1 MGVEVSTG
9 REGDNGGMSTSSL
22 PRRRALRRLGAGAI
36 ALGAAAAVRPVRA
49 SSPARPRRFELHG
62 HRGARGLAPENTLAG
77 FARALREGVHAL
89 ELDLFLS
96 ADDQLVVH
104 HDPRPHP
111 DIARQDGQWLA
122 GPAPLLREQTLAQI
136 RRYDVGRLRPGSPLA
151 AEFPEQQGV
160 DGERIPTLAEVFA
173 LAAGHGAATA
183 ALRWNLEIKSRPH
196 EPGNTGS
203 PEQMARRLLAAVDAA
218 GLRARTVVQGFD
230 WAPLQA
236 LRRLAPDLDLSCLT
250 TRQRWD
256 NVADPRWTAG
266 LRLAEHADVP
276 ALVQAAGA
284 RIWSP
289 NFRDLDAAAVQR
301 AQALGLQVLPW
312 TVNETAD
319 MARLIGWG
327 VDGLITDHP
336 DRLRRIM
343 AAVGL
348 PLPAPVRSA

>member
-1 MGVEVSTG
+1 MHHTP
-9 REGDNGGMSTSSL
+9 L
-22 PRRRALRRLGAGAI
+22 PRRRALRLLGAGAA
-36 ALGAAAAVRPVRA
+36 ALGCAAVARPGRA
-49 SSPARPRRFELHG
+49 ASPARPRAFELHG

-77 FARALREGVHAL
+77 CARALREGVHAL

-111 DIARQDGQWLA
+111 DIARLDGAWPA
-122 GPAPLLREQTLAQI
+122 EPAPLLRAQTLAQI
-136 RRYDVGRLRPGSPLA
+136 RRWDVGRLRPGSALA
-151 AEFPEQQGV
+151 AEFPDQQPA

-183 ALRWNLEIKSRPH
+183 GLRWNLEIKMRPH

-203 PEQMARRLLAAVDAA
+203 PEQMARALLAAVDAA
-218 GLRARTVVQGFD
+218 GLRGRTVVQGFD
-230 WAPLQA
+230 WRPLQA
-236 LRRLAPDLDLSCLT
+236 LRRLAPDLALSCLT

-266 LRLAEHADVP
+266 LRLSDHADVP

-289 NFRDLDAAAVQR
+289 NFRDLDPAAVQR

-312 TVNETAD
+312 TVNEPAD
-319 MARLIGWG
+319 MARLIAWG

-336 DRLRRIM
+336 DRARRAM
-343 AAVGL
+343 AAAGL
-348 PLPAPVRSA
+348 PLPAPVAGA